1 MAVIEEIRKR
11 IERSK
16 EGTLFFN
23 NSFPEYD
30 DEYVRQILSDLCVQG
45 LVVRIAFGIYL
56 KPMMSRFGV
65 LYPSVSEI
73 VQAIAKRDNAQ
84 VLPTGN
90 TAMNQLGLSEQVPMN
105 SEFITSGSARVIKI
119 GNCTIRL
126 RRSVPRNFAYKGEMM
141 PVLVQALKAIG
152 KENLTD
158 EHLGQIRRL
167 LAEHPGE
174 QSWQTDMQLAPA
186 WIRKVVTDIKK
197 ENVG

>member
-1 MAVIEEIRKR
+1 M
-11 IERSK
+11 
-16 EGTLFFN
+16 FFN

-30 DEYVRQILSDLCVQG
+30 DEYVRQILSDLCAQG

-65 LYPSVSEI
+65 VYPSVSEI

-119 GNCTIRL
+119 GNRTIRL

-141 PVLVQALKAIG
+141 PVLVQAMKAIG

-167 LAEHPGE
+167 LAEHPKE